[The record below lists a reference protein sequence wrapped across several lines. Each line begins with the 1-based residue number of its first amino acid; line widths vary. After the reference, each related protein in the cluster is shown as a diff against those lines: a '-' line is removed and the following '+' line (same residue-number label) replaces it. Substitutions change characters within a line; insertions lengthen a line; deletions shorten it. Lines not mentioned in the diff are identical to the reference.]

1 MHFPRWG
8 DQEGQMWGM
17 CLRWN
22 GTRCPGVGPRASSG
36 SLTLSD
42 SCPGRDEG
50 YPLSLSGW
58 WARLGAEEPGTQDLL
73 RGDCFGTTG
82 RGLLRELCASATP
95 SWALRTLDGV

>member
-1 MHFPRWG
+1 MGHVSEVEWHPLSWG
-8 DQEGQMWGM
+8 W
-17 CLRWN
+17 
-22 GTRCPGVGPRASSG
+22 TTASSG
-36 SLTLSD
+36 SLTLSN

-82 RGLLRELCASATP
+82 GGLLRELCASATP